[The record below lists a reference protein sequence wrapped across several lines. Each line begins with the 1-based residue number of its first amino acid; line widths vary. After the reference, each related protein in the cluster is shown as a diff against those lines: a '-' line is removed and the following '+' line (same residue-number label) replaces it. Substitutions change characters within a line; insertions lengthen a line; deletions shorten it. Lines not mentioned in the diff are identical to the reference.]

1 MLKMH
6 HYTEIP
12 GAMTVKEGETLALL
26 TQDKLVLEIG
36 SLYGRSTVA
45 MARKARMIHSVDWH
59 RGDKHAGSRDSL
71 ETFIQNLI
79 THGVR
84 HKVVIHVC
92 KAEEIEEILA
102 PECFDFAYVDGLH
115 TYESTR
121 RFIQIAK
128 KCVKPGGM
136 IGVHDYYNI
145 PHIDFWSKKGV
156 DAEFE
161 KLEMVVDSLA
171 VGRVP
176 TASEVV
182 TS

>member
-12 GAMTVKEGETLALL
+12 GAMTVREGDQLAHL
-26 TQDKLVLEIG
+26 TQGKLVLEIG

-45 MARKARMIHSVDWH
+45 MARKARQLHSVDWH
-59 RGDKHAGSRDSL
+59 RGDKHAGQRDSL
-71 ETFIQNLI
+71 HTFINNLNI
-79 THGVR
+79 HNVR

-92 KAEEIEEILA
+92 KAEEMEEILA
-102 PECFDFAYVDGLH
+102 PGCFDFAFVDGLH
-115 TYESTR
+115 TYEATR
-121 RFIQIAK
+121 KFIQIAK
-128 KCVKPGGM
+128 KCVKPGGL
-136 IGVHDYYNI
+136 IAVHDYYDI
-145 PHIDFWSKKGV
+145 AHIDFWSKKGV

-171 VGRVP
+171 VARVA

-182 TS
+182 SS